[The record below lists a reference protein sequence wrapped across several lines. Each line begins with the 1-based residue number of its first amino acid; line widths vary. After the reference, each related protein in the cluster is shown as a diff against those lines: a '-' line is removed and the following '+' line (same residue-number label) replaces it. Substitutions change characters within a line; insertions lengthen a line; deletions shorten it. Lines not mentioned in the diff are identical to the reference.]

1 MILNK
6 TNKIIILGPCALEDY
21 DQIESVAAMAQSI
34 GVTYLRT
41 QVFKPRTSP
50 DSFQG
55 LGEKGIDVIKKLHSN
70 YSEMKFVCEVCSEA
84 HFETVKETAN
94 IIQIG
99 ARNMQNF
106 ELLKY
111 ISKNFDPS
119 THDYV
124 LLKRGFANTYN
135 EWIQAANYLL
145 GDKVK
150 KENLLLCERGSRSLT
165 SDTGVSLDFINAL
178 KAKNEGYQVIID
190 PSHGSKK
197 SDYVLPLAKA
207 SLAMDFKGLI
217 VEVHP
222 RPSESVSDKDQ
233 AISIEDCKS
242 FFNELDLNE

>member
-21 DQIESVAAMAQSI
+21 DQIESVASMAQSI

-41 QVFKPRTSP
+41 QIFKPRTSP

-55 LGEKGIDVIKKLHSN
+55 LGAKGIEVINKLHSN
-70 YSEMKFVCEVCSEA
+70 YHEMKFICEVCSEA
-84 HFETVKETAN
+84 HFETVKDTAS

-111 ISKNFDPS
+111 ISKKFDS
-119 THDYV
+119 NKHDYV

-145 GDKVK
+145 GDKIK

-190 PSHGSKK
+190 PSHGTKK
-197 SDYVLPLAKA
+197 SDYVLPLSKA
-207 SLAMDFKGLI
+207 SIAMDFKGLI
-217 VEVHP
+217 IEVHP
-222 RPSESVSDKDQ
+222 RPNESVSDKEQ
-233 AISIEDCKS
+233 AISIEECAN
-242 FFNELDLNE
+242 FFNGLNQNE